1 MIQRF
6 LCRMGW
12 HDWISWSNPELM
24 RYTIPIIDVNG
35 IPSMK
40 EKITVTRVEQR
51 RMCMACKIVN
61 ARIVLPV

>member
-24 RYTIPIIDVNG
+24 LYTI
-35 IPSMK
+35 MK
-40 EKITVTRVEQR
+40 EKITFTRVEQR
-51 RMCMACKIVN
+51 RMCMACKIVK